1 MNRNVSSITAIDY
14 SNYNGKFARG
24 NKFFELSNHIGNVLV
39 TVSDKKLQHTTNNST
54 VDYYNADVVTAN
66 DYYPFGSQMPGRKY
80 SAGNSSYRYGFN
92 GQEKSND
99 VTEGNCTALYWE
111 YDSRTGRRWNLD
123 PKPNKSVSPYATF
136 YNNPIWFS
144 DRLGDSSVWNNRG
157 YVVHY
162 DAKDKDL
169 RAFMLQDG
177 KLTLLG
183 ELGNSKKPIDAS
195 VWFSNLLKD
204 NSESADNLWDPA
216 LFGDNFKTR
225 VQQDGIWDYKYRS
238 SSNENSETQKQ
249 PYHILGIAF
258 QRKDTD
264 SKRGAGDLS
273 ETLFTFNGG
282 TGRAEDLN
290 NFHFGV
296 VGKAYGLFTEE
307 FMLKTAG
314 GIEMGKWRDDYKQ
327 GKRPSPKVPA
337 SWRPIQ
343 GYHRPP
349 AETEPILGWPYG
361 DNPED
366 SKWIIRGFRYHDA
379 NKKN

>member
-1 MNRNVSSITAIDY
+1 MS
-14 SNYNGKFARG
+14 
-24 NKFFELSNHIGNVLV
+24 
-39 TVSDKKLQHTTNNST
+39 TT
-54 VDYYNADVVTAN
+54 
-66 DYYPFGSQMPGRKY
+66 
-80 SAGNSSYRYGFN
+80 GNSSDHVMVGNGYRYGFN

-327 GKRPSPKVPA
+327 GKRPSPQVPA